1 MAIPIVPVVIAIATS
16 AAGTAGLLAGAAGGI
31 DLRRAHTR
39 KREYEA
45 RHAGRY
51 AEHLAEVE
59 RTNAALHA
67 LGHTLQ
73 RAKHDVRDRMRD
85 FLARINVPARSDG
98 YPIVDGVT
106 FTNEHA
112 LAAANRDVNVSP
124 WVRGA
129 AGTVAA
135 GTATPMVLRA
145 AAQQWGTASTGAPI
159 IGLHGAA
166 RQAATEALFG
176 GGSRASGGYGR
187 AFGAK
192 MLKAT
197 AIGPGLFVVGIT
209 LMTQGTKQL
218 DAADDLR
225 QVVELKI
232 KKLNLRDE
240 VLRGVQ
246 GWAQEKHDAIT
257 RATDDATD
265 ALDVLEYEPYDET
278 VHFPRFQEALMLTTT
293 VRLLVEIAIAG
304 SNNIVG
310 DDTDQ
315 IAFTHRDADKETPDV

>member
-1 MAIPIVPVVIAIATS
+1 MAVPIVPVVTVIATS

-31 DLRRAHTR
+31 DFRRAHAR
-39 KREYEA
+39 KREHEA
-45 RHAGRY
+45 LHAGRY

-59 RTNAALHA
+59 RANAALHT
-67 LGHTLQ
+67 LGHTLR
-73 RAKHDVRDRMRD
+73 RAKHDVRDRIGD
-85 FLARINVPARSDG
+85 FLARVNVPARSDG

-112 LAAANRDVNVSP
+112 LAAANRDVDVSP
-124 WVRGA
+124 WVCGA
-129 AGTVAA
+129 ASAAAA

-166 RQAATEALFG
+166 RQAATDALFG

-187 AFGAK
+187 AVGAK
-192 MLKAT
+192 MLKAS

-209 LMTQGTKQL
+209 LMTQGIRQL
-218 DAADDLR
+218 EAADDLR

-232 KKLNLRDE
+232 KKLNRRDE

-246 GWAQEKHDAIT
+246 GWAQEKHDTIT
-257 RATDDATD
+257 RAIDDATD
-265 ALDVLEYEPYDET
+265 ALDILESEPYDES

-293 VRLLVEIAIAG
+293 VRLLVEIAIAE
-304 SNNIVG
+304 SDTIVG
-310 DDTDQ
+310 DDTDEL
-315 IAFTHRDADKETPDV
+315 AFTYRDDKETPDA